1 MVDTTLEIYKQ
12 NVPLGLPKIVKD
24 TWDSAN
30 QPEIQ
35 MVPES
40 GYILFVRGVS
50 WLMTQDFEL
59 SVGSMRMEHSE
70 ADGSNT
76 YFRLDF
82 AEANELLAMSN
93 EANILVEHPT
103 GTNELIGSFCFFPP
117 IRCRSSKNNQYFTII
132 EEGTLTVVGDIF
144 ITVHGWQ
151 MTETE
156 YDET

>member
-12 NVPLGLPKIVKD
+12 NVPFGLPKIVKD
-24 TWDSAN
+24 KWDSSD

-35 MVPES
+35 MAPES
-40 GYILFVRGVS
+40 GYILLVRGVS
-50 WLMTQDFEL
+50 WLLTQDFEL
-59 SVGSMRMEHSE
+59 SVGSMRMEHSK
-70 ADGSNT
+70 ADGSNA

-93 EANILVEHPT
+93 QANILVEHPIST
-103 GTNELIGSFCFFPP
+103 TELIGAFDFFPP
-117 IRCRSSKNNQYFTII
+117 IRCRSSQNEYFTII

-144 ITVHGWQ
+144 LTVHGWQ

>member
-12 NVPLGLPKIVKD
+12 NVPMGIPKIVKD
-24 TWDSAN
+24 TWNSASK
-30 QPEIQ
+30 PEIQ

-40 GYILFVRGVS
+40 GYILLVRGVS
-50 WLMTQDFEL
+50 WLFTQDFEL
-59 SVGSMRMEHSE
+59 SVGSMRMEHSK
-70 ADGSNT
+70 ADGSNV
-76 YFRLDF
+76 YPRLDF

-93 EANILVEHPT
+93 QATILVEHPVS
-103 GTNELIGSFCFFPP
+103 TNELVGAFDFQPP
-117 IRCRSSKNNQYFTII
+117 IRCRASQSEYFTII

-151 MTETE
+151 IEESE